1 MAGHANGTD
10 TPRTRR
16 RSSSPTWQDQALHT
30 ALAAA
35 GDQLGRPHTQHWRS
49 IHHWQALR
57 LIAVVAAVGIT
68 ALCCAAPAV
77 YFSDA
82 RGVAWAF
89 AVGGLLVLA
98 LAYAVDRITRPRRVT
113 GVVTFEGGL
122 VIVDDGRPTVVP
134 WTQVRDV
141 RRKITEYRSLSSG
154 RKTRRTAYDI
164 TVEIEGHPPFR
175 FTDQFQDVEM
185 LTARIES
192 EVANR
197 RSPSDAA

>member
-1 MAGHANGTD
+1 MAGQAQGTD
-10 TPRTRR
+10 GLRAGR
-16 RSSSPTWQDQALHT
+16 RSPSPPWQDQALQT

-35 GDQLGRPHTQHWRS
+35 GVQLGRPQTQHWRS

-57 LIAVVAAVGIT
+57 VVAVIAAVGIT

-98 LAYAVDRITRPRRVT
+98 LAYGVDRLTRPRRVT

-122 VIVDDGRPTVVP
+122 VIVEDGQPSVVP

-141 RRKITEYRSLSSG
+141 RRKVTEYLNLSRD
-154 RKTRRTAYDI
+154 RKVRRTAYDI
-164 TVEIEGHPPFR
+164 TVEIDGRPPFR
-175 FTDQFQDVEM
+175 FTDQFQDVEQ

-197 RSPSDAA
+197 RSP